1 MKQKT
6 KEKKIDKK
14 AEENDLDYYIAT
26 KDESGEFLIYASEL
40 FKLSEIDFI
49 NLIKICL
56 ILGRSKA
63 IGKKILSVY
72 QDSTQHRQELTEQRL
87 NAIGVTDNGSTK
99 PIKERKLKYR

>member
-6 KEKKIDKK
+6 KEKKT
-14 AEENDLDYYIAT
+14 EESDLDYYIAT
-26 KDESGEFLIYASEL
+26 KQNGEFLVYASET